1 VKTESRLPRPF
12 ASPTATTQVT
22 ALLALLTLGS
32 VASAGPPEAPA
43 EDVRVAHVSLA
54 DLDLATPEGSRAA
67 LARLT
72 TMAQRLCWQMG
83 DSVRASNRATMEA
96 CVRET
101 LAQSVR
107 QLNSKA
113 LVARKGD

>member
-1 VKTESRLPRPF
+1 MKTESRLARPF
-12 ASPTATTQVT
+12 ASPTVTIQAT

-32 VASAGPPEAPA
+32 VAFAGPPSSPA
-43 EDVRVAHVSLA
+43 EDGRVAHVSLA
-54 DLDLATPEGSRAA
+54 DLDLATPEGSREA

-72 TMAQRLCWQMG
+72 TIAQRLCWQMG

-107 QLNSKA
+107 QLKAKA
-113 LVARKGD
+113 LVARKSE

>member
-1 VKTESRLPRPF
+1 VKTDSRLARPF
-12 ASPTATTQVT
+12 ASPTAAIQTM

-32 VASAGPPEAPA
+32 VAFAGPPSSSA
-43 EDVRVAHVSLA
+43 EDTRVAHVSLA
-54 DLDLATPEGSRAA
+54 DLNLATPEGSREA

-72 TMAQRLCWQMG
+72 TIAQRLCWQMG

-107 QLNSKA
+107 QLNAKA
-113 LVARKGD
+113 LLARKNE

>member
-1 VKTESRLPRPF
+1 VKTESRPPRPF
-12 ASPTATTQVT
+12 AGPTARIQAT

-32 VASAGPPEAPA
+32 VASAGPPSSPA

-54 DLDLATPEGSRAA
+54 DLDLATPEGSREA

-83 DSVRASNRATMEA
+83 DSVRASNRATMDA

-107 QLNSKA
+107 QLTAKA
-113 LVARKGD
+113 LVARKSE